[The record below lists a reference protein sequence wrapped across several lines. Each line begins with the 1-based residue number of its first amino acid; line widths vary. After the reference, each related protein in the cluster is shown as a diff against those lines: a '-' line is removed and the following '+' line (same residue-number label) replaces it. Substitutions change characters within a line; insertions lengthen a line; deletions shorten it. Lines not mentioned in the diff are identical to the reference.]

1 VTRCDDGR
9 SRELGTAGETLV
21 EGIDGS
27 FDLLL
32 RALYRRIWRKS
43 SLKWRKMGIKQRNR
57 PTRGDGAL
65 ISARQ
70 IRAARGLLGWSQER
84 LCEEAGV
91 SRRTLARMEE
101 GGSDARVSTLAAI
114 EAALERAGIELVS
127 GEGKGEGVRLS
138 RPE

>member
-1 VTRCDDGR
+1 V
-9 SRELGTAGETLV
+9 
-21 EGIDGS
+21 
-27 FDLLL
+27 
-32 RALYRRIWRKS
+32 
-43 SLKWRKMGIKQRNR
+43 
-57 PTRGDGAL
+57 

-114 EAALERAGIELVS
+114 QAALERAGVEFIS
-127 GEGKGEGVRLS
+127 GEGKGEGVRLA
-138 RPE
+138 RPA